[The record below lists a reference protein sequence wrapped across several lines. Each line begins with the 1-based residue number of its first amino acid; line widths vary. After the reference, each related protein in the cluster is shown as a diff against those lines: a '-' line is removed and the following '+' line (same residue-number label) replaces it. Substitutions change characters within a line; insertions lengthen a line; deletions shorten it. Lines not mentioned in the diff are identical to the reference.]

1 MAQLR
6 PSDIAL
12 TRALCRHLRPLD
24 IILADHVIDARNDR
38 FSFRAA
44 GLL

>member
-1 MAQLR
+1 M
-6 PSDIAL
+6 DVK
-12 TRALCRHLRPLD
+12 
-24 IILADHVIDARNDR
+24 LADHVIQGRDDR